1 MSNSYFLSISLHPLP
16 FLIQE
21 TVHLLNILSLRD
33 LKEIFRF
40 GLLMKAD
47 KIEGKTEVNNFR
59 RYLWLEQV
67 LVSRFF
73 M

>member
-1 MSNSYFLSISLHPLP
+1 M
-16 FLIQE
+16 LI
-21 TVHLLNILSLRD
+21 
-33 LKEIFRF
+33 KEIFRF

-47 KIEGKTEVNNFR
+47 KIEEKTEVNNFR